1 MDATA
6 QGWGAE
12 RSAGVCCS
20 SAAICGSVDFIAMA
34 PMVALLAT
42 TLIASSSASSAIA
55 ATGQPAPQGGPACAV
70 SKVFVGTAPSDI
82 YQQKFEAR
90 FEQPLNRVDC
100 RDNGLCYQTW
110 GKGCT
115 KATN

>member
-1 MDATA
+1 
-6 QGWGAE
+6 
-12 RSAGVCCS
+12 
-20 SAAICGSVDFIAMA
+20 
-34 PMVALLAT
+34 MVALLAT
-42 TLIASSSASSAIA
+42 TLIASTRIA
-55 ATGQPAPQGGPACAV
+55 ATDQPAPQGGPACAV
-70 SKVFVGTAPSDI
+70 RKVFVGTAPSDI
-82 YQQKFEAR
+82 YQQKFEAQ